1 MPTLTRPAAS
11 AAVEH
16 FGWRLLLGFLCAAV
30 PVESLAEAQ
39 AVAGIAIA
47 AAGDDAGE
55 HLRVDLRLDRVEF
68 AVQTRETGWLSDRD
82 LAIVG
87 SITAALDGR
96 TVPVADPRAV
106 QMLEIAIDAIDI
118 RAVAPFWAAVMAYVA
133 ERDDDGNIAAVID
146 PLGQGPAIWFQQMD
160 VPRPQRN
167 RIHLDITVPHDQA
180 DARVAAAL
188 AAGGHLVSDASAR
201 SFWVVADA
209 EGNEACVC
217 TWQDR
222 EHG

>member
-118 RAVAPFWAAVMAYVA
+118 QAVAPFWAAVMAYVA

-188 AAGGHLVSDASAR
+188 AVGGHLVSDARAR
-201 SFWVVADA
+201 SFWVLADA
-209 EGNEACVC
+209 EGNEVCVC